1 MGRPEQDP
9 RQTLRPQ
16 GDLEAEASPGHSRPR
31 PSSNTLPRRTWWLGV
46 RLGSQTLL
54 DVVQVPQ
61 GLSWTPVCSSPPLP
75 LNGWKAVSPH
85 FLTPPPCPAVDGPTN
100 CQLHQLQNDINA
112 LSKGREPR
120 RVPRRLTQHLGSGT
134 VPSRTFTCTN
144 ISEGRVPA
152 SAILSNFS
160 WQLFPGVSKIM
171 TANLKRRIETAPY
184 FCNELLLR
192 SQFCIILSEQI
203 HSG

>member
-85 FLTPPPCPAVDGPTN
+85 FLTPPMSSCGRPHKLPAPPTPER
-100 CQLHQLQNDINA
+100 HQ
-112 LSKGREPR
+112 
-120 RVPRRLTQHLGSGT
+120 
-134 VPSRTFTCTN
+134 CT
-144 ISEGRVPA
+144 
-152 SAILSNFS
+152 
-160 WQLFPGVSKIM
+160 
-171 TANLKRRIETAPY
+171 LKRQRATPSPQTPHSTLGQWNCAQQNIHLHKY
-184 FCNELLLR
+184 LRGQSSCLCNP
-192 SQFCIILSEQI
+192 Q
-203 HSG
+203 

>member
-1 MGRPEQDP
+1 MAGCQAGIPDAAGR
-9 RQTLRPQ
+9 
-16 GDLEAEASPGHSRPR
+16 GSGAPG
-31 PSSNTLPRRTWWLGV
+31 TELDT
-46 RLGSQTLL
+46 RLLIS
-54 DVVQVPQ
+54 
-61 GLSWTPVCSSPPLP
+61 SSPPQWLEGCEP
-75 LNGWKAVSPH
+75 AFPDP
-85 FLTPPPCPAVDGPTN
+85 PPPCPAVDGPTN